1 MCNHATVTIWAEE
14 EFKQK
19 EIHMTDNPQITP
31 LLVVIITFG
40 LLFII
45 TNTLALGLSLHIG
58 QLIAHFFKNWKLAV
72 WVLLVNF
79 VILPVIII
87 GFAAVVPIPGDVKIG
102 FCVVALAAGA
112 PFAPAITRLAK
123 GNVAMSVSLMVV
135 LMVVTIIVLPFA
147 LPPAVAWVK
156 PGVNVAAWDI
166 AWPLLIFLA
175 IPLLVGILIRLRYD
189 DVAVKGA
196 RLLQLV
202 SVACLLV
209 HVTLYVTAFWN
220 EFASAWGTGTYAA
233 AIVVPILGIL
243 FGTIL
248 SFKDVGTRHACA
260 ITTAQRN
267 VSAGILM
274 CLFPFGPR
282 PLVSVTVL
290 AINGIGIVL
299 LLILGME
306 WGRAQARKG
315 AVAASA
321 ATQE

>member
-1 MCNHATVTIWAEE
+1 
-14 EFKQK
+14 
-19 EIHMTDNPQITP
+19 MTLTP

-45 TNTLALGLSLHIG
+45 TNTLALGLSLHVG
-58 QLIAHFFKNWKLAV
+58 QLLAHFFKNWKLAV

-79 VILPVIII
+79 VILPALII
-87 GFAAVVPIPGDVKIG
+87 GFTWAVPIPGDVKIG
-102 FCVVALAAGA
+102 YCVVALAAGA
-112 PFAPAITRLAK
+112 PFAPMITRLAK
-123 GNVAMSVSLMVV
+123 ANVAMSTSLMVV

-147 LPPAVAWVK
+147 LPPAVALVE
-156 PGVNVAAWDI
+156 PGVNVAAWGI
-166 AWPLLIFLA
+166 AWPLLIFIL

-196 RLLQLV
+196 RPLQLI
-202 SVACLLV
+202 SIACLIV

-220 EFASAWGTGTYAA
+220 EFVSAWGTGTYAA
-233 AIVVPILGIL
+233 TIAVPILGIL

-290 AINGIGIVL
+290 AVNGIGIVI

-315 AVAASA
+315 AVAEADTAVASESA
-321 ATQE
+321 